1 MMIKSIKILLCG
13 FFLLTGTA
21 GIYAQPPSWIVPA
34 ALRFVSNP
42 DDFFY
47 NLHLDNVDYS
57 PSRPDKR
64 VELRT
69 NFLPTTLPLTW
80 LNLNGKVRMLGDGGL
95 SPWVPQVD
103 LTGAYGRIIMLDILP
118 SLMDDE
124 DDDAPEPSMTNY
136 SLGMTLA
143 KSVSRETSLFAGFH
157 HSVVSLDIVLPES
170 DIIEITDDVTL
181 EELVIRR
188 KDNILITGISNATGE
203 NRMITAYLGYG
214 FNYNK
219 IFSRIAW
226 KRKHLEMGFNIY
238 PEGLLV
244 VHPFLGW
251 RWNF

>member
-1 MMIKSIKILLCG
+1 MMIKTVKKLIAVCIVFSASARLC
-13 FFLLTGTA
+13 A
-21 GIYAQPPSWIVPA
+21 DVPSWVVPT
-34 ALRFVSNP
+34 ALRFISNP

-57 PSRPDKR
+57 PCRADKR
-64 VELRT
+64 VEFRT

-80 LNLNGKVRMLGDGGL
+80 LNLNAKVRVLGDGGL

-103 LTGAYGRIIMLDILP
+103 FTGAYGRILMLDLLP
-118 SLMDDE
+118 SFMDDE

-136 SLGMTLA
+136 SFGMTLA
-143 KSVSRETSLFAGFH
+143 KAVSDETSLFAGFH
-157 HSVVSLDIVLPES
+157 HSVVSLDIVLPEA
-170 DIIEITDDVTL
+170 DVIKITDDETL
-181 EELVIRR
+181 GELVIRR
-188 KDNILITGISNATGE
+188 KDNILITGISNITGE
-203 NRMITAYLGYG
+203 NRAITAYLGYG

-251 RWNF
+251 KWNF